1 MKLSDAGLDFIK
13 QHEGYRS
20 EAYQDSAGVWTI
32 GFGTTEGVHPGMTVN
47 RDEAEQMLADDV
59 EWAEAAVNDLVR
71 RDLGQRQFDALVSF
85 VYNLGKPNFRSS
97 TLLQEVN
104 AGNEAYVAR
113 EFVRWVHAGGRPL
126 KGLARRRVA
135 EADMYLQD

>member
-1 MKLSDAGLDFIK
+1 MKISEEGLDFIRRF
-13 QHEGYRS
+13 EGFRS

-32 GFGTTEGVHPGMTVN
+32 GYGTTEGVHPGMKVN
-47 RDEAEQMLADDV
+47 RDEAERMLADDV

-71 RDLGQRQFDALVSF
+71 RELGQSQFDALVSF
-85 VYNLGKPNFRSS
+85 VYNLGKPALRSS

-135 EADMYLQD
+135 EADLYLQD

>member
-1 MKLSDAGLDFIK
+1 MKISEEGLDFIRRF
-13 QHEGYRS
+13 EGFRS
-20 EAYQDSAGVWTI
+20 EAYRDSADVLTI
-32 GFGTTEGVHPGMTVN
+32 GYGTTEGVHPGMTVN
-47 RDEAEQMLADDV
+47 RDEAERMLADDV

-71 RDLGQRQFDALVSF
+71 RELGQSQFDALVSF
-85 VYNLGKPNFRSS
+85 VYNLGKPAFRTS

-113 EFVRWVHAGGRPL
+113 EFVRWVHAGGKPL

-135 EADMYLQD
+135 EADLYLQD